1 MGDTNSKPHNPSNNL
16 LQSKSK
22 NVIIE
27 DNHGPVIHGAVKN
40 KPDKKK
46 SNDRMV
52 VKSGESSKPIEF
64 GKQIPG
70 KQDKNLSKPES
81 KNIANKKD
89 REPVTNKE
97 IKSDISQP
105 DVSKDSR
112 RGSIFVIEGLQTAS
126 SHIAPIVENTVGMVR
141 TASNVTASWFKK
153 AKEDPESK
161 TKSSC
166 SSSRSSEINPI
177 IKKDKIEKRVDDEL
191 TDRNSTT
198 EMSAKQDSGAINGD
212 SSTEVTSIK
221 NDDDSS
227 FRCLYVHKT

>member
-1 MGDTNSKPHNPSNNL
+1 MSTL
-16 LQSKSK
+16 
-22 NVIIE
+22 
-27 DNHGPVIHGAVKN
+27 
-40 KPDKKK
+40 
-46 SNDRMV
+46 
-52 VKSGESSKPIEF
+52 
-64 GKQIPG
+64 
-70 KQDKNLSKPES
+70 
-81 KNIANKKD
+81 
-89 REPVTNKE
+89 
-97 IKSDISQP
+97 
-105 DVSKDSR
+105 
-112 RGSIFVIEGLQTAS
+112 
-126 SHIAPIVENTVGMVR
+126 
-141 TASNVTASWFKK
+141 KK